1 MNNYITKFSIEKLIL
16 VDKNKNKVDF
26 IYNISSDPI
35 SNAFRNIMN
44 SLNTLSDRT
53 REAYSA
59 FELYA
64 KYFSQE
70 VSNVE

>member
-16 VDKNKNKVDF
+16 VDKNKADF

-35 SNAFRNIMN
+35 SNAFRNIMD
-44 SLNTLSDRT
+44 SLNALSDRT

-59 FELYA
+59 FELYIEH
-64 KYFSQE
+64 FNQE
-70 VSNVE
+70 VGNVE